1 MTATTGKRR
10 RTDPEGRRRA
20 VLDAALV
27 VFAAEGFAGA
37 KLDDVAVEA
46 GVAKGTIY
54 LYFRD
59 KQDLF
64 EQVVR
69 GAIAPVL
76 ERLEDLARRPDVPI
90 DAFFAGLFEV
100 FQTEMLGTRRKEIMR
115 LVIVEG
121 ARFPG
126 IAEFY
131 HREVISKGMEM
142 IREMARRAH
151 AAGELSSESLVNFPQ
166 LVFAPLLM
174 SVIWDGLFS
183 RFDPLDVEGLF
194 AAHRDI
200 LVGGLAPQGKRS

>member
-1 MTATTGKRR
+1 MTTATKKRR

-27 VFAAEGFAGA
+27 VFAAKGFAGA
-37 KLDDVAVEA
+37 KLDEVALEA

-64 EQVVR
+64 EQIVR

-76 ERLEDLARRPDVPI
+76 ERLEDLARRPDLPI

-100 FQTEMLGTRRKEIMR
+100 FQTEMLGTSRKEIMR

-121 ARFPG
+121 ARFPQ

-131 HREVISKGMEM
+131 HREVISKGIEM
-142 IREMARRAH
+142 IRKMARRAH
-151 AAGELSSESLVNFPQ
+151 AAGELPSESLANFPQ

-174 SVIWDGLFS
+174 AVVWDGLFS
-183 RFDPLDVEGLF
+183 RFDPLDVEGLL

-200 LVGGLAPQGKRS
+200 LVGASAPQGR